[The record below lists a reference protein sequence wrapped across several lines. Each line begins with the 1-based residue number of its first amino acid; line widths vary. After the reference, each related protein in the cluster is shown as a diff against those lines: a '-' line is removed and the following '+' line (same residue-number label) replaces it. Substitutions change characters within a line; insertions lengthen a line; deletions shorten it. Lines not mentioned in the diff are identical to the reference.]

1 MRRLAIGRARWK
13 RSGRRHAAGTREAGL
28 SGIRTSRSCGTI
40 PNIGTSLTWRAG
52 ARIDAYISRRRD
64 TMGNNLVVTVKL
76 DNDRHVCNPMDM
88 VVLPGDTVIWRWT
101 GAGKL
106 EVSFPA
112 DTPFDQ
118 PGPLAQD
125 VPATVKKDAKPG
137 KHKTETKIG

>member
-1 MRRLAIGRARWK
+1 
-13 RSGRRHAAGTREAGL
+13 
-28 SGIRTSRSCGTI
+28 
-40 PNIGTSLTWRAG
+40 
-52 ARIDAYISRRRD
+52 
-64 TMGNNLVVTVKL
+64 MGNNLVVTVTL

-112 DTPFDQ
+112 DNPFDQ

-137 KHKTETKIG
+137 KHKTETKIGGVPRPTIGDIIVAQKKVTPGP